1 MFTIME
7 HEANLE
13 GGSTNSDAR
22 SQTNEYDA
30 TDDNNASFIQ
40 KDCLFKKQLHWL
52 AARDERVSAFLST
65 LSLDQQCMP
74 NILDFVPSAQCG

>member
-13 GGSTNSDAR
+13 TRSTSSDAT

-30 TDDNNASFIQ
+30 TDDSNASFLQ
-40 KDCLFKKQLHWL
+40 KDRLFKKQLHWL
-52 AARDERVSAFLST
+52 AAKDERVSAFLST
-65 LSLDQQCMP
+65 LSQDQQCMP
-74 NILDFVPSAQCG
+74 SILDFVPSAQCG